1 MLYHVQNFVA
11 ITLLE
16 SKWEQKK
23 IFHQIWIAM
32 ENS

>member
-16 SKWEQKK
+16 SKWGQKT
-23 IFHQIWIAM
+23 IFNQIWIAM